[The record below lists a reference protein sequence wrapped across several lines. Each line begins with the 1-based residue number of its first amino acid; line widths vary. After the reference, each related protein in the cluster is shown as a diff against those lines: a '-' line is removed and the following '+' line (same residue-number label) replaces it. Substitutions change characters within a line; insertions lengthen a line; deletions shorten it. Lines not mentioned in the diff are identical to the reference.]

1 MTYNSF
7 GDYLQSLPPDTI
19 FRIWERKT
27 VFTPYEQEQKFV
39 DQSLFVDSLC
49 TLVRIRDVITLPDGD
64 LLLAVTETDSD
75 DTYVSYCKLSEI
87 ALAKSEKD
95 MEDE

>member
-27 VFTPYEQEQKFV
+27 VFTPYEQEQQFV

-49 TLVRIRDVITLPDGD
+49 TCVHIKDVIELPDGD
-64 LLLAVTETDSD
+64 LLLA
-75 DTYVSYCKLSEI
+75 TYQDNIEGYISYYKLSQI
-87 ALAKSEKD
+87 ALAKSDKD